1 MKGPR
6 LCAVL
11 VLLFAVAA
19 PSLSFAQKLVIVVRH
34 AERADGGAGAGTGT
48 MTGQTDPPLSAAG
61 TVRAQTL
68 VKTLGDAGITAIYTT
83 EYVRTQDTV
92 KPLAA
97 KLGLTPQTMPARD
110 TAALAAKLK
119 SAHAADVVLVAG
131 HSNTVPAIIK
141 AFGGPDVTVAD
152 DQYDTI
158 FIVVPSTGVMTKI
171 RY

>member
-1 MKGPR
+1 
-6 LCAVL
+6 
-11 VLLFAVAA
+11 VLLLAA
-19 PSLSFAQKLVIVVRH
+19 LVPSLAFAQKLVIVVRH
-34 AERADGGAGAGTGT
+34 AERADGGAGAGTGA
-48 MTGQTDPPLSAAG
+48 MTAQTDPPLSEAG
-61 TVRAQTL
+61 TARAQTL

-83 EYVRTQDTV
+83 EYKRTQDTV

-119 SAHAADVVLVAG
+119 GAHAADVVLVAA

-141 AFGGPDVTVAD
+141 AFGGPDVTVPD

-158 FIVVPSTGVMTKI
+158 FIVVPATGALTKI
-171 RY
+171 KY